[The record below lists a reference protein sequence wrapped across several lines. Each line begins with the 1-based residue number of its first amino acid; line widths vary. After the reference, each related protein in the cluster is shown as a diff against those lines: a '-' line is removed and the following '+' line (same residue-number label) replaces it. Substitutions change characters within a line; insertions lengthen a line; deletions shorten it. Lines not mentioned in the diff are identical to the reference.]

1 MKKVTLDLD
10 KCVACGMCV
19 KVCPDVFEVDKET
32 LKVVLKGGLRKEKIW
47 VLETEDSSDCASKAS
62 DACMMNAIFI
72 EE

>member
-19 KVCPDVFEVDKET
+19 KVCPDVFEADMST
-32 LKVVLKGGLRKEKIW
+32 LKVALKGGIKNGKIW
-47 VLETEDSSDCASKAS
+47 TAEIEASDCLDKAV
-62 DACMMNAIFI
+62 DMCMMNAISV